1 MKPIQINL
9 IFSLPG
15 DQAWKKLF
23 NRFLDSAV
31 LSEEESLELLNIEK
45 RIFNNVKSDVVKETS
60 SDLEWVGSAKQNSIS
75 DHKISKCIKSSFQY
89 YERSGRGD
97 GPTFFKFKK

>member
-1 MKPIQINL
+1 M
-9 IFSLPG
+9 
-15 DQAWKKLF
+15 WKRIF

-31 LSEEESLELLNIEK
+31 LDEDESLELLNIEN
-45 RIFNNVKSDVVKETS
+45 RIFNNVKGDVVKETS
-60 SDLEWVGSAKQNSIS
+60 SEWVGSAEQNSMS
-75 DHKISKCIKSSFQY
+75 DFKISKCMKSSFQY

>member
-1 MKPIQINL
+1 M
-9 IFSLPG
+9 
-15 DQAWKKLF
+15 F

-31 LSEEESLELLNIEK
+31 LNEEESLELLNIEK

-60 SDLEWVGSAKQNSIS
+60 SEWIGSAEQNSSS